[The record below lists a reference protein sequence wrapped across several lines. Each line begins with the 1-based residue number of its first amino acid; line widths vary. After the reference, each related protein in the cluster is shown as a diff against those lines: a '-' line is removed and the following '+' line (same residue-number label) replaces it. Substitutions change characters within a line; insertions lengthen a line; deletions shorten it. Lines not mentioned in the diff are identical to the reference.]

1 MRRKLICLLVLLSGL
16 ALVGPSATAQDTST
30 KGAIS
35 GSVADSTGAIV
46 PGATV
51 TISGPIGDRVAISD
65 SKGNYTVSNL
75 IPGQYTVKASLTGF
89 KTASVGNVTVYVG
102 KDVSVKLTLSTG
114 DITETI
120 EVLGGAVDID
130 TSKTAIGANINAQ
143 VFENLPVQRRVDNLF
158 YLAPGVTESQAGGRA
173 NPSISGGSA
182 LDNLYVADGVNIT
195 DSSFGGLGVFSRSY
209 GTLGVGINS
218 SYIQEVQVKTGGF
231 EPQYGQSQGG
241 IVNIIT
247 KSGGR
252 EFRGSVY
259 GYMQPGGLEATRKQP
274 DDTLVNKVGE
284 VRHEQNFD
292 VGFDLGGPLV
302 KDKLFFYGNFN
313 PSELTQTTAAARN
326 SGLAKVGEFDR
337 KYTTYNYAAKL
348 DWNLAPNHQLNF
360 SVFGDPS
367 HSNKAI
373 QGSPINSDNLTNASK
388 LDYGTRNVAM
398 RYNGA
403 LSNTWSLTITG
414 SAGKNHFDETGFDNY
429 NGIIDRT
436 QPSRGNFNAIGLGF
450 IEPTNGN
457 TYRGTIDTTK
467 QFSLAGSHSFAIGYQ
482 YQRGEYS
489 GTRDRTGPHY
499 EVPATN
505 VNGSFTPNP
514 AYVGQPLNATWSLR
528 LASPTCTLCA
538 LVDRGGVLVPIYL
551 RQDRGEFGQ
560 PVFDTFNNYNAY
572 YAQDTWKMGK
582 KVTLLLGLRGEQ
594 ERIEGNPG
602 STGKRVAYSFT
613 GQWSPRVGI
622 TIDPMG
628 EGKTKLYYNFGRFQE
643 YIPLDMAERSLSSE
657 KDFTGGR
664 YAPEYT
670 IDGQGRRI
678 AVINQFGTVNPVVDS
693 QHLLNG
699 GSVPGG
705 PGGGPSFAAQDPT
718 NPILPGTKLG
728 FAQEHLVG
736 FEQQLPGN
744 LVFSARYLNRQLKR
758 IVEDAGLNPPE
769 GTSFFS
775 GVTYFIGN
783 VSSKLDAGTN
793 IIEHTYAPG
802 APLPAGCD
810 PSLDAGLFTPPG
822 GGAPKGA
829 CFEAKG
835 ANGKPAAS
843 PGADGLPDGFPDVQ
857 HKYQAV
863 ELELNKRF
871 SHGWQLLA
879 NWRIAKV
886 EGNFEGHFRNDNGQ
900 TDPAISSLFDFT
912 AGQLGLLGDQFAV
925 GPLNTDRKHVANL
938 YGSYAFKG
946 GESLN
951 IGGGLHLETGV
962 PISQFYAHP
971 IYLNAGEIPLG
982 GRGVLGR
989 SDTQTRVD
997 VHMDYPFK
1005 FSKRSKLVVSADFF
1019 NLFNS
1024 QPVRR
1029 TNQFVESTAG
1039 QLNPDFTQPGYAKG
1053 FGPRGVTSAF
1063 YPPFSMRFGVK
1074 VDF

>member
-1 MRRKLICLLVLLSGL
+1 MKHKLICLLILLPGLVLLGS
-16 ALVGPSATAQDTST
+16 SAAAQDIST
-30 KGAIS
+30 KGGIS
-35 GSVADSTGAIV
+35 GTVADSTGAVV

-51 TISGPIGDRVAISD
+51 TITGPIGERALVTDARGS
-65 SKGNYTVSNL
+65 YEVSNL
-75 IPGQYTVKASLTGF
+75 IPGKYTVKASLAGF
-89 KTASVGNVTVYVG
+89 KTASVSDVTVYVG
-102 KDVSVKLTLSTG
+102 KSTSVRLTLTTG

-120 EVLGGAVDID
+120 EVVGGAVDID
-130 TSKTAIGANINAQ
+130 TGNTAVGANINSQ
-143 VFENLPVQRRVDNLF
+143 VFENLPIQRRVDNLF
-158 YLAPGVTESQAGGRA
+158 YLAPGVTESQAGGKA

-195 DSSFGGLGVFSRSY
+195 DSSFGGLGVFSRVY

-218 SYIQEVQVKTGGF
+218 SYIEEVQVKTGGF

-252 EFRGSVY
+252 QFQGSVY
-259 GYMQPGGLEATRKQP
+259 GYMQPRRLEATRDQP
-274 DDTLVNKVGE
+274 DDTRVNKVGE
-284 VRHEQNFD
+284 LRHEQNFD

-313 PSELTQTTAAARN
+313 PSRQSQLVAGARN
-326 SGLAKVGEFDR
+326 SGLAALGEFDR
-337 KYTTYNYAAKL
+337 NYTTYNYAAKL
-348 DWNLAPNHQLNF
+348 DWNLASSHQLNF

-367 HSNKAI
+367 HTNTSAFSTLTI
-373 QGSPINSDNLTNASK
+373 DNTTANSK
-388 LDYGTRNVAM
+388 LDYGTRNIAL

-403 LSNTWSLTITG
+403 LSNTWSLNITG

-429 NGIIDRT
+429 NTIVDRT
-436 QPSRGNFNAIGLGF
+436 QPARGNFTAIGLGF
-450 IEPTNGN
+450 FEPTEGT

-467 QFSLAGSHSFAIGYQ
+467 QFSLAGNHTFGIGYQ

-489 GTRDRTGPHY
+489 GTRDRSGPHY
-499 EVPATN
+499 TVPATN
-505 VNGSFTPNP
+505 VNGTYNP
-514 AYVGQPLNATWSLR
+514 GSAAGQSLNAAWSLR
-528 LASPTCTLCA
+528 LASASCTLCP
-538 LVDRGGVLVPIYL
+538 LVSRDGVLVPVYL

-560 PVFDTFNNYNAY
+560 PSFDTFNNYNAY
-572 YAQDTWKMGK
+572 YAQDTWRMGRK
-582 KVTLLLGLRGEQ
+582 LTLLLGVRGEQ

-602 STGKRVAYSFT
+602 SAGRVAYSFT
-613 GQWSPRVGI
+613 GQWSPRLGV
-622 TIDPMG
+622 TFDPKG
-628 EGKTKLYYNFGRFQE
+628 EGKTKLYYNFGRFHE

-664 YAPEYT
+664 FAPEYT
-670 IDGQGRRI
+670 IDAQGRRI
-678 AVINQFGTVNPVVDS
+678 AVINQFGTVNPVVDAA
-693 QHLLNG
+693 HLING

-705 PGGGPSFAAQDPT
+705 AGSGISIAAQDPS

-744 LVFSARYLNRQLKR
+744 LVFSVRYLNRQLKR
-758 IVEDAGLNPPE
+758 IVEDAAVTPPE
-769 GTSFFS
+769 GVSFF
-775 GVTYFIGN
+775 GTTYFIGN
-783 VSSKLDAGTN
+783 INSKLDAAVN
-793 IIEHTYAPG
+793 IPEYTYNPG
-802 APLPAGCD
+802 QALPAQCD
-810 PSLDAGLFTPPG
+810 PDLDAGLWTAPG
-822 GGAPKGA
+822 TNVEKGA
-829 CFEAKG
+829 CFAANG
-835 ANGKPAAS
+835 ANGKPS
-843 PGADGLPDGFPDVQ
+843 GSSGADGLPDGFPDVQ

-863 ELELNKRF
+863 EIELNKRF

-912 AGQLGLLGDQFAV
+912 AGSLGLLGDQFAV
-925 GPLNTDRKHVANL
+925 GPLNTDRRHIGNVYA
-938 YGSYAFKG
+938 SYAFKG
-946 GESLN
+946 GESIN
-951 IGGGLHLETGV
+951 VGGGFHIETGV

-971 IYLNAGEIPLG
+971 AYLNAGEIPVG

-989 SDTQTRVD
+989 SDTDTRVD
-997 VHMDYPFK
+997 LHADYPIR
-1005 FSKRSKLVVSADFF
+1005 FSNKSKLVVSADFF
-1019 NLFNS
+1019 NVFNS

-1029 TNQFVESTAG
+1029 TDQFVESTAG

-1053 FGPRGVTSAF
+1053 FGPRVLTSF

-1074 VDF
+1074 VHF

>member
-1 MRRKLICLLVLLSGL
+1 VRQKLISLLVLLPGL
-16 ALVGPSATAQDTST
+16 ALMALSATAQDTST
-30 KGAIS
+30 KGGIT
-35 GSVADSTGAIV
+35 GSVVDATGAVV

-51 TISGPIGDRVAISD
+51 TISGPIGDRVAVTD
-65 SKGNYTVSNL
+65 AKGNYVVPNL
-75 IPGQYTVKASLTGF
+75 IPGQYSVKGALTGF
-89 KTASVGNVTVYVG
+89 KTASVSNVTVYVG
-102 KDVSVKLTLSTG
+102 KDVSVKLTLTTG
-114 DITETI
+114 DISETI
-120 EVLGGAVDID
+120 EVVGGEVTID
-130 TSKTAIGANINAQ
+130 TATTAIGANINAQ

-158 YLAPGVTESQAGGRA
+158 YLAPGVTESQAGGKA

-195 DSSFGGLGVFSRSY
+195 DSSFGGLGVFSRVY

-218 SYIQEVQVKTGGF
+218 SYIQDVQVKTGGF
-231 EPQYGQSQGG
+231 EPQYGQAQGG

-252 EFRGSVY
+252 EFKGSVY
-259 GYMQPGGLEATRKQP
+259 GYMQPGSLESTRKQP
-274 DDTLVNKVGE
+274 DDTRVNKVGE
-284 VRHEQNFD
+284 IRAEQNFD

-313 PSELTQTTAAARN
+313 PSALTQTVAGARN
-326 SGLAKVGEFDR
+326 SGLAAKGEFDR

-348 DWNLAPNHQLNF
+348 DWNLAANHQLNF
-360 SVFGDPS
+360 SIFGDPS
-367 HSNKAI
+367 HTNTSSFNTLTI
-373 QGSPINSDNLTNASK
+373 DNTTADSK
-388 LDYGTRNVAM
+388 LDYGTRNIAA
-398 RYNGA
+398 RYNGT
-403 LSNTWSLTITG
+403 LSNTWSLNITG
-414 SAGKNHFDETGFDNY
+414 SAGKNHFDETASADFNQ
-429 NGIIDRT
+429 IIDRT
-436 QPSRGNFNAIGLGF
+436 QPARGNFTAIGLGF
-450 IEPTNGN
+450 IEPTNGT
-457 TYRGTIDTTK
+457 TYRASVDTTK
-467 QFSLAGSHSFAIGYQ
+467 QFSFVGNHTFAVGYQ
-482 YQRGEYS
+482 YQKGEYS

-505 VNGSFTPNP
+505 ANGSYATPS
-514 AYVGQPLNATWSLR
+514 AFVGQPLNAAWSLR
-528 LASPTCTLCA
+528 PAASSCTLCP
-538 LVDRGGVLVPIYL
+538 LVNRGGVLVPVYL
-551 RQDRGEFGQ
+551 SQDRGEFGQ

-572 YAQDTWKMGK
+572 YAQDTWRMGK

-602 STGKRVAYSFT
+602 STGKRVSYSFT
-613 GQWSPRVGI
+613 GQWSPRLGI

-628 EGKTKLYYNFGRFQE
+628 QGKTKLYYNFGRFHE

-664 YAPEYT
+664 FAPDFT
-670 IDGQGRRI
+670 IDSQGRRI
-678 AVINQFGTVNPVVDS
+678 AVINPYGTVTPVVDAA
-693 QHLLNG
+693 HLLNG
-699 GSVPGG
+699 GSLPGG
-705 PGGGPSFAAQDPT
+705 AGGGPSFAAQDPS

-728 FAQEHLVG
+728 YAQEHLIG
-736 FEQQLPGN
+736 FEQQIPGN
-744 LVFSARYLNRQLKR
+744 LVLSVRYLNRQLKR

-793 IIEHTYAPG
+793 IIEFTYNPG
-802 APLPAGCD
+802 DPLPAGCD
-810 PSLDAGLFTPPG
+810 PNLDAGLFTPPG
-822 GGAPKGA
+822 GGAQKGA
-829 CFEAKG
+829 CFAALG

-843 PGADGLPDGFPDVQ
+843 TGADGLPDGFPDVQ

-863 ELELNKRF
+863 EIELNKRF

-900 TDPAISSLFDFT
+900 TDPAISSLFDFSV
-912 AGQLGLLGDQFAV
+912 GQLGLLGDQFAV

-946 GESLN
+946 GQSLN

-971 IYLNAGEIPLG
+971 IYLNAGEIPVG
-982 GRGVLGR
+982 GRGALGR
-989 SDTQTRVD
+989 SDTETRVD
-997 VHMDYPFK
+997 LHADYPIR
-1005 FSKRSKLVVSADFF
+1005 FSKRSKVVVSADFF

-1029 TNQFVESTAG
+1029 TDQFVESSAG
-1039 QLNPDFTQPGYAKG
+1039 QLNPDFSQPGYAKG
-1053 FGPRGVTSAF
+1053 FGPRVLTSF
-1063 YPPFSMRFGVK
+1063 YAPFSMRFGLK
-1074 VDF
+1074 IDF